1 MIRVMNVISDTNIG
15 GAGRVLLNYLRY
27 AGRERFETLVAL
39 PRGSLLKVP
48 LEEAGGRVLEVD
60 GIADRSFDRG
70 LHNPAGRSHLA
81 AHPDACNRS
90 LSSYLQ
96 VACLSSLITFE
107 ISWLAFSLSLF

>member
-70 LHNPAGRSHLA
+70 DG
-81 AHPDACNRS
+81 
-90 LSSYLQ
+90 
-96 VACLSSLITFE
+96 
-107 ISWLAFSLSLF
+107 